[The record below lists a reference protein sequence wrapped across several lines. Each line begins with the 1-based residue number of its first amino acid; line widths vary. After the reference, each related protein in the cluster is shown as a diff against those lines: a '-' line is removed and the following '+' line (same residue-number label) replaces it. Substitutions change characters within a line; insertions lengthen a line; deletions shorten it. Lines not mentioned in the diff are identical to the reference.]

1 MRRLVDPRRF
11 RRTSPLVVLAL
22 GVVLMHPWGLA
33 FGDSKKETPPKEA
46 PKEGKRSP
54 RLLLNGSPVYGFAP
68 LNIQLVA
75 TLTGIDPVDPNYCHA
90 AVTWVRVD
98 PGTSPEKETRLTE
111 APRCLHDEN
120 ELHVTTTFSK
130 NFEIS
135 YPGSYLYRISVTG
148 KDGREIRSNYLTVRV
163 LRVP

>member
-1 MRRLVDPRRF
+1 MDPRRF
-11 RRTSPLVVLAL
+11 RHTSPLVVLAL
-22 GVVLMHPWGLA
+22 GGVLMHPWGLT

-46 PKEGKRSP
+46 PKEEKRSP